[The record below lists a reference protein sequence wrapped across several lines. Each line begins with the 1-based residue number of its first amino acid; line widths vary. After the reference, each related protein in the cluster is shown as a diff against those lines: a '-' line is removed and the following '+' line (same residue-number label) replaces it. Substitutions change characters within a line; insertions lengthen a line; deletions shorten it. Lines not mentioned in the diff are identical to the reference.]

1 VDVNQEAEMQAQP
14 IPINVATYTLWE
26 KAPRPGYTSRLLSL
40 YRASG
45 RPA

>member
-1 VDVNQEAEMQAQP
+1 MKTQP
-14 IPINVATYTLWE
+14 IPINVSTFTLWE
-26 KAPRPGYTSRLLSL
+26 RAPQPAFTDRLLSL

>member
-1 VDVNQEAEMQAQP
+1 MKTQP
-14 IPINVATYTLWE
+14 IPTKVATFSLWE
-26 KAPRPGYTSRLLSL
+26 RTPQPAFTNRLLSL